1 MVTIRYGIAKASR
14 YIIGFGLYCFGIYLV
29 PVVSVYYVIDWV
41 VAGGWVMLV
50 FRSLLVLFPELGAPI
65 PPDSII

>member
-41 VAGGWVMLV
+41 VAGGWV
-50 FRSLLVLFPELGAPI
+50 
-65 PPDSII
+65 